1 MTFVG
6 GIMAGMLGIGGGMIT
21 TPLLLRLG
29 KDPKSATSTS
39 NLLIVFT
46 AISGTILFFFSGQL
60 LLGFSLCLAIPC
72 GLSAIFGS
80 GWINAYINRTK
91 RSSIL
96 IYFLFY
102 MLIFSVTILIIT
114 SYHKVKT
121 AFDNNLTIGIFQ
133 PFSYCN
139 N

>member
-1 MTFVG
+1 
-6 GIMAGMLGIGGGMIT
+6 MAGMLGIGGGMIT

-39 NLLIVFT
+39 NLLIIFT
-46 AISGTILFFFSGQL
+46 AISGTILFIFSGQL
-60 LLGFSLCLAIPC
+60 LIGFCLCLAAPC
-72 GLSAIFGS
+72 GIAALFGS
-80 GWINAYINRTK
+80 GWINSYINRTK

-114 SYHKVKT
+114 SYHKVQT
-121 AFDNNLTIGIFQ
+121 AINTNLPIGIFQ
-133 PFSYCN
+133 PFSYCKN
-139 N
+139 